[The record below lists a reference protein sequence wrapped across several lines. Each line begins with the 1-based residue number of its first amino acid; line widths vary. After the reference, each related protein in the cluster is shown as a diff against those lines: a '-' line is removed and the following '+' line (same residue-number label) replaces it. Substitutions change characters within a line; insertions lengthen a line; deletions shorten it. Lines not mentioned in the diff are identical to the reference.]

1 MRVVHKHPN
10 GADFAPRLLLL
21 LLLLLRRATRRGGIL
36 CVFVVAVV
44 ASVVLTHARAPTLA
58 LVSLLGTL
66 RCSVARLYLSLV
78 HNNTLLIGTV
88 AIDDAIDDV
97 CTCSDAVRNQHI
109 LVVDLVHKK
118 NSSSENT
125 RAEDMVART
134 HPETCSPY

>member
-1 MRVVHKHPN
+1 MRVVHKHPD
-10 GADFAPRLLLL
+10 GADFAPRLL

-44 ASVVLTHARAPTLA
+44 ARVVLTHARAPTLA

-88 AIDDAIDDV
+88 AIDDV